1 LLSLLLSLAVG
12 LAPEAGPPQGL
23 LCLPRWYTGSVGS
36 VADAGWGLVLP
47 DAGFVPWYLPNTT
60 DAGEVDEDDASPR
73 ADLSSLFE
81 TPYVPGPILPI
92 DASDAGA
99 IHEPGRARVMQMFA
113 STYGESEQQ
122 VYKQLGRVRFFGTRY
137 RFHSLAAPALERVIH
152 RLESAV
158 AEQPALLRFL
168 RPIGGTWQ
176 WRRIARSRQLSAH
189 AFGIAI
195 DLNVALGHYWRW
207 QRPKLPLKW
216 KNRVP
221 QAIVDAFEAE
231 GFIWGGRWQHYDT
244 MHFEYRPELFAPEC
258 LETPAQRVQ

>member
-1 LLSLLLSLAVG
+1 
-12 LAPEAGPPQGL
+12 
-23 LCLPRWYTGSVGS
+23 
-36 VADAGWGLVLP
+36 
-47 DAGFVPWYLPNTT
+47 
-60 DAGEVDEDDASPR
+60 
-73 ADLSSLFE
+73 
-81 TPYVPGPILPI
+81 
-92 DASDAGA
+92 
-99 IHEPGRARVMQMFA
+99 
-113 STYGESEQQ
+113 
-122 VYKQLGRVRFFGTRY
+122 
-137 RFHSLAAPALERVIH
+137 
-152 RLESAV
+152 
-158 AEQPALLRFL
+158 L
-168 RPIGGTWQ
+168 RPIGGTLQ